1 MLPTEL
7 SHVMLLWEFDA
18 KRGRVLLYWNALQIP
33 RIPLVGNSILNLVQY
48 GYLLDEYKRKYAF

>member
-1 MLPTEL
+1 MRKE
-7 SHVMLLWEFDA
+7 E
-18 KRGRVLLYWNALQIP
+18 RVLLYWNALQIP